1 MYRQKKGETGY
12 DGDKRVKG
20 IKLSAITESY
30 GLPIALFT
38 SPSNIP
44 GSKLYMAT
52 IQGFKIGLEVGRPIT
67 RLKVTN
73 ADKSYYPKEIRSYN
87 RSRGLITNNY

>member
-1 MYRQKKGETGY
+1 
-12 DGDKRVKG
+12 
-20 IKLSAITESY
+20 
-30 GLPIALFT
+30 
-38 SPSNIP
+38 
-44 GSKLYMAT
+44 MAT

-87 RSRGLITNNY
+87 RSRGLITNIPTNKINGKSSKIGRQFRLNNEEHARRITFLAG